1 MLMFKLLLPGS
12 PCYPFFPSWYSSID
26 VIKCNIINPFNSNF
40 VVCSFKLLLIR
51 MLSGT
56 EKLRRKVGNL
66 SLCAE
71 VLHSNV
77 SSLYNSE

>member
-1 MLMFKLLLPGS
+1 MLL
-12 PCYPFFPSWYSSID
+12 
-26 VIKCNIINPFNSNF
+26 NAINPFNINF

-56 EKLRRKVGNL
+56 EKLRRKVGSL

-71 VLHSNV
+71 VLHSYV
-77 SSLYNSE
+77 SSLYNAE